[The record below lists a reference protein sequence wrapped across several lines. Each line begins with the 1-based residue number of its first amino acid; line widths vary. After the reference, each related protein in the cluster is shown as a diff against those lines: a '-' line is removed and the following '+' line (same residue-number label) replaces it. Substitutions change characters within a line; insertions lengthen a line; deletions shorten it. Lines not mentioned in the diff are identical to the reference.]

1 MPFETTWIDVEGII
15 LSEVKQTEKKKI
27 LYDFTFMWDLKIKQQ
42 AHRYRDRLA
51 VARGRSWALGEMGE
65 GTQRYT
71 ISVIK

>member
-1 MPFETTWIDVEGII
+1 
-15 LSEVKQTEKKKI
+15 
-27 LYDFTFMWDLKIKQQ
+27 MWDLKIKQQ

-71 ISVIK
+71 ISVIVNKSWDVIYIMTALIIMCKSISVTENNRE